1 MVDAPTRR
9 TEALSGRRRNP
20 APEREMTRGEVQKTS
35 RSEVS
40 PEKSDENPPMYA
52 SLYPAY
58 ANIWITEGLWAEPRS
73 PIGQEKRGREPPLIQ
88 IFAYTVMVF
97 P

>member
-40 PEKSDENPPMYA
+40 PEEV
-52 SLYPAY
+52 
-58 ANIWITEGLWAEPRS
+58 R
-73 PIGQEKRGREPPLIQ
+73 REPAHVRLFIPRVCKYLDHRGLVGG
-88 IFAYTVMVF
+88 ATLAHWSGKKGA
-97 P
+97 